1 MAPPGV
7 AAMAAFSVPGIRDVV
22 AVPTASDSKGQSQRD
37 TGERS
42 RTRACPTGKCRWG
55 CLDSPGGATPVTRIN
70 ARGSVAVRWE
80 LESMSQA
87 KLVRDKIP
95 QIIRD
100 TGAEP
105 VTRVADVEE
114 YRKLLRA
121 KLVEEVEEFLSSDD
135 PNELADVLEVL
146 LALAGDLGVDQD
158 QLEKLRRA
166 KAFERGGFS
175 NRIVWSGNTSAG
187 GCVWAKRA

>member
-114 YRKLLRA
+114 YRKLHH
-121 KLVEEVEEFLSSDD
+121 
-135 PNELADVLEVL
+135 
-146 LALAGDLGVDQD
+146 
-158 QLEKLRRA
+158 LEKLRTA
-166 KAFERGGFS
+166 KAVQRGGFAD
-175 NRIVWSGNTSAG
+175 RIVWSGNAPTGGHATYVGLTSSA
-187 GCVWAKRA
+187 

>member
-1 MAPPGV
+1 
-7 AAMAAFSVPGIRDVV
+7 
-22 AVPTASDSKGQSQRD
+22 
-37 TGERS
+37 
-42 RTRACPTGKCRWG
+42 
-55 CLDSPGGATPVTRIN
+55 
-70 ARGSVAVRWE
+70 
-80 LESMSQA
+80 MSQA

-158 QLEKLRRA
+158 HLEKLRTA
-166 KAFERGGFS
+166 KAVQRGGFAD
-175 NRIVWSGNTSAG
+175 RIVWSGNAPTGGHATYVGLTSSA
-187 GCVWAKRA
+187 